1 MKEEESKEKNIG
13 ILTAS
18 VIVFG
23 LVVVLWVG
31 AYIYFSSDKN
41 GGEYLNSLY
50 SAFAFA
56 AIVVTIWLQREEIK
70 LIQLELRRQGE
81 YNQEQ
86 IRANGARHKMEQ
98 RVVRPIIRLGISG
111 SSQNELNF
119 HVKNITENR
128 ASSIRVKFYFKNE
141 TNEFQ
146 DKFFQVVQPNS
157 EVVFKLSIENILNN
171 PMDVVI
177 VYQSPKGELLEIRY
191 SAVNGQLELKNP
203 LPIPVLDFS
212 ETEIGN

>member
-56 AIVVTIWLQREEIK
+56 AIVVTIWLQRELCISK
-70 LIQLELRRQGE
+70 R
-81 YNQEQ
+81 
-86 IRANGARHKMEQ
+86 KMEK
-98 RVVRPIIRLGISG
+98 RII
-111 SSQNELNF
+111 
-119 HVKNITENR
+119 
-128 ASSIRVKFYFKNE
+128 
-141 TNEFQ
+141 
-146 DKFFQVVQPNS
+146 
-157 EVVFKLSIENILNN
+157 
-171 PMDVVI
+171 
-177 VYQSPKGELLEIRY
+177 
-191 SAVNGQLELKNP
+191 
-203 LPIPVLDFS
+203 
-212 ETEIGN
+212 